1 MAKLTAQ
8 QVKDLSKHFFSV
20 AQSLTQFREAQWN
33 SLTKAQHQQLSR
45 LQWSVYNST
54 DDLLALSSVMALD
67 EVQETLTRIGKATK
81 QANKTIKNTD
91 DVNQVIG
98 IATQVVRLGGAVLS
112 QSPLAII
119 AALAD
124 LTSATA

>member
-20 AQSLTQFREAQWN
+20 AQSLTQFREAHWDR
-33 SLTKAQHQQLSR
+33 LTKAQHQQLSR

-54 DDLLALSSVMALD
+54 DDLLARSSAMALD
-67 EVQETLTRIGKATK
+67 EVPETLAQIGRATQ
-81 QANKTIKNTD
+81 QANQTIKTTD
-91 DVNQVIG
+91 SVNQVVG
-98 IATQVVRLGGAVLS
+98 IATQVIRLGGAVLS

-119 AALAD
+119 SALAD
-124 LTSATA
+124 LTNIT

>member
-1 MAKLTAQ
+1 MAQLTAQ

-20 AQSLTQFREAQWN
+20 AQSLTQFREEQWN
-33 SLTKAQHQQLSR
+33 KLTKEQHQQLSR

-67 EVQETLTRIGKATK
+67 EVQATLEQINQTTQRASD
-81 QANKTIKNTD
+81 TITTTD
-91 DVNQVIG
+91 NVNQVIS
-98 IATQVVRLGGAVLS
+98 IATQVIRLGGAVVS

-119 AALAD
+119 SALAD
-124 LTSATA
+124 LTNVT

>member
-1 MAKLTAQ
+1 MSKLTSQ
-8 QVKDLSKHFFSV
+8 QVRELSKYFFSV
-20 AQSLTQFREAQWN
+20 AQSLTQFREMHW
-33 SLTKAQHQQLSR
+33 STLTKAQHQQLSR

-67 EVQETLTRIGKATK
+67 EAQETLSQISKATQ
-81 QANKTIKNTD
+81 QARRTIETTE
-91 DVNQVIG
+91 DVGQVIS
-98 IATQVVRLGGAVLS
+98 IATQVIRLGGAVMS

-124 LTSATA
+124 LTNAA